1 MENLKYNLIT
11 LNHMKD
17 KKYDKNFKLL
27 TTTLQD
33 VYKTYTNNIASNM
46 TGGNIDIRNETD
58 FLNSHTNKLKLFKRK
73 YFSNEELQI
82 INKFKSNDKTI

>member
-17 KKYDKNFKLL
+17 KKYDKNFNLL

-33 VYKTYTNNIASNM
+33 VYKTYTNNIANNM

>member
-1 MENLKYNLIT
+1 MENLKHNLIT
-11 LNHMKD
+11 LNHMKN

-33 VYKTYTNNIASNM
+33 VYKSYTNNIANNM
-46 TGGNIDIRNETD
+46 TGGNIDIKNETD
-58 FLNSHTNKLKLFKRK
+58 FLNSHTNKLKLFKKK
-73 YFSNEELQI
+73 YFSNQELQI

>member
-17 KKYDKNFKLL
+17 KKYDKKFKLL